1 MSDTELAMTV
11 SAAVALNN
19 LNSLFQEF
27 YKHQGI
33 QGFHDGPLNLDQK
46 LILLIGEVIEAHEAY
61 RSNEDL
67 THTWYRESDGKPE
80 GFLFEM
86 ADVFIRFGDL
96 LGAIGI
102 DLAPYIAE
110 KHGFNQT
117 RPYKHGRNF

>member
-1 MSDTELAMTV
+1 MSDIELAMTTE
-11 SAAVALNN
+11 AGMALNT

-33 QGFHDGPLNLDQK
+33 KGFHDEPLNLDRK
-46 LILLIGEVIEAHEAY
+46 LILLIGEIIEAHEEY
-61 RSNEDL
+61 RSNPDL
-67 THTWYRESDGKPE
+67 MHTYYRESDGKPE

-96 LGAIGI
+96 LGALRV

>member
-1 MSDTELAMTV
+1 MSDTELAMTTQ
-11 SAAVALNN
+11 AAVALNS
-19 LNSLFQEF
+19 LSSLFNEF
-27 YKHQGI
+27 YKHQAI
-33 QGFHDGPLNLDQK
+33 KGFHDEPLNLDQK
-46 LILLIGEVIEAHEAY
+46 LLLLIGEVIEAHEEY
-61 RSNEDL
+61 RSNPDL
-67 THTWYRESDGKPE
+67 TYTYYRETDGKPE

-117 RPYKHGRNF
+117 RPHKHGRQF